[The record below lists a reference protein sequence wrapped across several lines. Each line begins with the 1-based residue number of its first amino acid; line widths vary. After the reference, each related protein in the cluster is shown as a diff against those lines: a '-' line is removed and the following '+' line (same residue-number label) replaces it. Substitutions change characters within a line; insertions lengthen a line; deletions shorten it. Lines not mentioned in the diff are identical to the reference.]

1 MTLGRLFLAWL
12 PVAVW
17 FTCATAIARRLA
29 FAPQGNDGIPSLG
42 SLLRRSSGRS
52 TVEALLLT
60 LLASLWFD
68 ALGTGAWWLPVAL
81 VGALVAIA
89 PSIPRSR
96 GTAVLLFLL
105 DVLRYVGAGALLVWR
120 LG

>member
-29 FAPQGNDGIPSLG
+29 LAPEGDGGASPLG
-42 SLLRRSSGRS
+42 SLLRRTSGRS
-52 TVEALLLT
+52 MAEALLLT

-68 ALGTGAWWLPVAL
+68 TLGTGAWWLPVAL
-81 VGALVAIA
+81 IGALVAIA
-89 PSIPRSR
+89 PSSPRSR
-96 GTAVLLFLL
+96 RTAALLFLI

>member
-12 PVAVW
+12 PVALW
-17 FTCATAIARRLA
+17 FTCATAIARHLA
-29 FAPQGNDGIPSLG
+29 PAPQGDEGIPSLG
-42 SLLRRSSGRS
+42 SLLRRSSARS
-52 TVEALLLT
+52 IVEALLLT

-68 ALGTGAWWLPVAL
+68 TLGAGAWWLPVTL

-96 GTAVLLFLL
+96 GTAALLFLI
-105 DVLRYVGAGALLVWR
+105 DVLRYVGAGALLAWR

>member
-17 FTCATAIARRLA
+17 FTCAAAIARRLA
-29 FAPQGNDGIPSLG
+29 LAPQGDEGIPSLG
-42 SLLRRSSGRS
+42 SLLRRSSLRS
-52 TVEALLLT
+52 MVEALLLT

-68 ALGTGAWWLPVAL
+68 TLGTGAWWLPVAL

-96 GTAVLLFLL
+96 RTTILRFLL